1 MQANTNTDYSIITV
15 VTLTTLVCKLILNTN
30 YSIITIATLTT
41 LVCKLIL
48 TLTILLIITVVIPT
62 SLVSKPVPTNTNYS
76 IYYYNSDTNHPSM
89 QANTNTITVPL
100 LQ

>member
-15 VTLTTLVCKLILNTN
+15 VTLTTLVYKLILNTN
-30 YSIITIATLTT
+30 YSIITVATLTT

-48 TLTILLIITVVIPT
+48 TLTILL
-62 SLVSKPVPTNTNYS
+62 
-76 IYYYNSDTNHPSM
+76 
-89 QANTNTITVPL
+89 